1 MAFRG
6 HLSRNFEGHE
16 KAGCYFQRA
25 ERKKLT
31 KTNTIPSKAFLQT
44 GKRDEDVPQQTKAG

>member
-44 GKRDEDVPQQTKAG
+44 GKRDEDVPKQTKAG